1 MKNYLT
7 AIYKLNP
14 RRAVTGLILIMLTG
28 IVIGGCG
35 KKNSSPTQV
44 DISDLPSNPFPTF
57 THYLV
62 NPDSIL
68 GIVPPGSISD
78 NTVAEK
84 SYLFMKN
91 SGTANPDYVGI
102 YAPVDMR
109 LVAMAYR
116 TSQGQNQYLLMFQ
129 VSQEVMIRLDH
140 IDFPVEA
147 IRNVG
152 PSSPAANNDTHT
164 SAPSQTINFKAGDLI
179 AYSNGTTSGVWDYGV
194 SNSTYENSFVN
205 MSRYRNSQQDYEE
218 LHSVCPFKYFEPS
231 VKAKYEALYATQTG
245 QPYKGATCRS
255 ASRDVAGTLSG
266 LWYLDKSP
274 HGDFSDVIALADDF
288 DGELRVGGLF
298 GHTMFVKDT
307 PALPTPPENVKINDE
322 VCYEDQG
329 GGNFAFFKVL
339 SNTQVEVATGYNGCP
354 ATFPTSNTEIYN
366 R

>member
-1 MKNYLT
+1 MCKIFN
-7 AIYKLNP
+7 KLNLV
-14 RRAVTGLILIMLTG
+14 RFILIPLLLTTS
-28 IVIGGCG
+28 IILVSCG
-35 KKNSSPTQV
+35 DKGTSANGP
-44 DISDLPSNPFPTF
+44 DISDLPSNPSPVF

-62 NPDSIL
+62 NPDSIK

-84 SYLFMKN
+84 SYMFMKN

-109 LVAMAYR
+109 LVAIAYR

-129 VSQEVMIRLDH
+129 VSQEVKIRLDH

-147 IRNVG
+147 IRNAG
-152 PSSPAANNDTHT
+152 PSSPDPNNDTHT
-164 SAPSQTINFKAGDLI
+164 TPPSKTVEFKAGDLI

-194 SNSTYENSFVN
+194 SNSTYENNFVN
-205 MSRYRNSQQDYEE
+205 MARYRNSKQDYEE

-231 VKAKYEALYATQTG
+231 VKSKYEALFAIQTG
-245 QPYKGATCRS
+245 QPYSGATCRS

-274 HGDFSDVIALADDF
+274 YGDFAADLAIASDF
-288 DGELRVGGLF
+288 DGELRIGGLG
-298 GHTMFVKDT
+298 GHTMFVSDYPTK
-307 PALPTPPENVKINDE
+307 PKLPEDVKINDE
-322 VCYEDQG
+322 VCYEDG
-329 GGNFAFFKVL
+329 GGSSFAYFKVL
-339 SNTQVEVATGYNGCP
+339 SNTEVKVAYGYNGCP
-354 ATFPTSNTEIYN
+354 ASFPNTNTEIYH